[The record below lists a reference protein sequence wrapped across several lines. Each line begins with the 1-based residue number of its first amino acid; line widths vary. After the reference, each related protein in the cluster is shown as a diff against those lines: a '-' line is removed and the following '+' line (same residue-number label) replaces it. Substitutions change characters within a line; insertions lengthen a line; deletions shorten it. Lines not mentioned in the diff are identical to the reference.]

1 MSNFFSSR
9 TFSSSFSNLCSCSL
23 LLPLALQ
30 VVQSWFQLYQE
41 LKNFISHNLRK
52 SLHTCGNHPALSS
65 KIQMGRFLKQTIPLY
80 EIEYW
85 HMTYPEYLFKM
96 RNAKTPRF
104 YPFSLSAP
112 RNNVRGQRSDNFE
125 ATGRAHSSFG
135 RFLPIFFGEHIEIG
149 ITSKTVGPRPPW
161 SEMIQICVLK
171 KTLF

>member
-52 SLHTCGNHPALSS
+52 SLHTWGNHPALSS

-104 YPFSLSAP
+104 YPFSLSVP
-112 RNNVRGQRSDNFE
+112 SNNVGGQ
-125 ATGRAHSSFG
+125 GRQHCSLIIHYYNRETAI
-135 RFLPIFFGEHIEIG
+135 L
-149 ITSKTVGPRPPW
+149 PRPAFGQFW
-161 SEMIQICVLK
+161 SYR
-171 KTLF
+171 TWS